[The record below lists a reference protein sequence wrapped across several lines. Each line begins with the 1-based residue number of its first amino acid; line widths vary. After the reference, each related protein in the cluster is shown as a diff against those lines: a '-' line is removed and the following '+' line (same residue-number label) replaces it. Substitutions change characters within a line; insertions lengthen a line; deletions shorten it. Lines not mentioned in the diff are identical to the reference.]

1 MSPPRGRIR
10 GGFRA
15 ARRAVLTM
23 PRGARLL
30 VIAGVIAAAFIGVI
44 VPLFSS
50 GGPPSAEIA
59 GQLPDTVAAGR
70 TVQMDIA
77 LDNVGDSI
85 IYPVCVAMSGDGATL
100 SSADFQGLDHVVAAA
115 NRVCGGQLTGQE
127 TIGITLQFSLSHRG
141 TTQVRLVPQQGTKP
155 IGPAFS
161 GTVGVT

>member
-1 MSPPRGRIR
+1 MSGLSGRVAGALR
-10 GGFRA
+10 TVWH
-15 ARRAVLTM
+15 AVVTM

-30 VIAGVIAAAFIGVI
+30 VIGAVVAAAFIGVV

-50 GGPPSAEIA
+50 GGAPSAEIA
-59 GQLPDTVAAGR
+59 GQLPDTVAAGH

-77 LDNVGDSI
+77 FDNVGDSI

-100 SSADFQGLDHVVAAA
+100 ASADFQGLDHVIATG

-127 TIGITLQFSLSHRG
+127 TISITLQFSLSHRG
-141 TTQVRLVPQQGTKP
+141 STEVELVPQQGATV
-155 IGPAFS
+155 IGPVFS